1 MNPFENRG
9 VVKGE
14 KMDKKEANRY
24 YLFSNGCF
32 ADGLKQEYPAVLDH
46 GEWIETGKDLG
57 KEVALGMDEIEKA
70 LADWERIE
78 AFLDEQGWGRLERGI
93 CLNADAEEIVR
104 LLKAE
109 REELPGRPARED
121 REEGEDASQVKKEAP
136 THPKGMAP
144 GSVSLCRI
152 DGKRVSVSV
161 SASLSDGKLS
171 VSGLDLFEEGQGYCG
186 DDYEYNLWLDRANT
200 RKLLR
205 FLRADYP
212 GTGQLLP
219 LLEKAFAGEGAWAKF
234 ERYCAD
240 KSIKKDY
247 FSI

>member
-1 MNPFENRG
+1 MG
-9 VVKGE
+9 
-14 KMDKKEANRY
+14 KKEANRY
-24 YLFSNGCF
+24 LLSPKGYFVERKGPGSAL
-32 ADGLKQEYPAVLDH
+32 VLDH
-46 GEWIETGKDLG
+46 GQWIEAEGGFAEGTT
-57 KEVALGMDEIEKA
+57 LGMEEIEKVIG
-70 LADWERIE
+70 DWERIE

-136 THPKGMAP
+136 THPKGMSP

-161 SASLSDGKLS
+161 SASLSEGKLS

-186 DDYEYNLWLDRANT
+186 DDDYEYNLWLDRANT

-212 GTGQLLP
+212 ATDQLLP

-240 KSIKKDY
+240 KSIKKEY